1 MTAKRKKTIRN
12 EARLNG
18 NKPRG
23 QNISIADDPIALQV
37 IWRRL
42 IAIADEAATTLRRT
56 SFSPIVRE
64 SNDFACV
71 LFDAAGR
78 AIAENTIGIPSFNMT
93 LGRTLD
99 HFLSKRS
106 ASEWKPGDVGMCNDP
121 WLTSGHLP
129 DITIIAPIFVNKRL
143 LGWTGSIAHMA
154 DIGGALWSADT
165 REVFEEGIRFPFSL
179 LMREGAYNEDVVRLL
194 RANVRIPDLVMG
206 DIAAQIAA
214 GEAAGRALRALA
226 EYEHITDFSEISNAI
241 RSRSENVM
249 RRAIVQIPDGSYKS
263 SVDMDGTDEGPI
275 HIEVEIK
282 KKGSNLFIDYA
293 GTSPQAD
300 RAINTVLNYT
310 EAYTCYPLKCLLDP
324 LTPRNDGSYK
334 MIHVSAPLGS
344 ILNPRFPA
352 PVHARQLV
360 GHCLPAVLYHALA
373 PVVGDRI
380 TADSGSAPTLRL
392 LVNGFRDDQSPYTTI
407 FFINGGMGAR
417 SRRDGLSAT
426 CFPSN
431 VVCGSMEI
439 IEALAPLRVW
449 QKELAIDS
457 GGPGAYRGGL
467 GQDVEIEL
475 IGRERANISMLAD
488 RRHHP
493 AAGVLGGSAG
503 APSRI
508 RLNGQ
513 EDAIPTKGKSRIRQ
527 GDRLQI
533 LYPGGGGYGDPR
545 QRSRAAVRNDLEEGL
560 ISEEAAQR
568 IYGL

>member
-1 MTAKRKKTIRN
+1 MTKQKSKSSLTKSRPGGGN
-12 EARLNG
+12 RL
-18 NKPRG
+18 RRRT
-23 QNISIADDPIALQV
+23 SIVDDPVALQV

-99 HFLSKRS
+99 HCLSKRP
-106 ASEWKPGDVGMCNDP
+106 AADWKPGDVAMCNDP

-129 DITIIAPIFVNKRL
+129 DITIVAPIFAGRRL
-143 LGWTGSIAHMA
+143 LGWAGSIAHMA

-179 LMREGAYNEDVVRLL
+179 LMREGVYNDDIVRLL

-206 DIAAQIAA
+206 DIAAQISA
-214 GEAAGRALRALA
+214 GDAAGRALTALA
-226 EYEHITDFSEISNAI
+226 DHEHISDFTEISGAI
-241 RSRSENVM
+241 RARSENVM
-249 RRAIVQIPDGSYKS
+249 RRAIAQIPDGSYKS
-263 SVDMDGTDEGPI
+263 AIDMDGTDEGPI
-275 HIEVEIK
+275 HIEVEVK
-282 KKGSNLFIDYA
+282 KTGSDLFIDYA
-293 GTSPQAD
+293 GTSDQAG

-310 EAYTCYPLKCLLDP
+310 EAYTCYPLKCLFDP

-334 MIHVSAPLGS
+334 MIHVSAPEGS
-344 ILNPRFPA
+344 VLNPRFPA

-360 GHCLPAVLYHALA
+360 GHCLPAVLYRALA
-373 PVVGDRI
+373 PVVGERI

-392 LVNGFRDDQSPYTTI
+392 LVNGFRDDHTPYTTI

-417 SRRDGLSAT
+417 ASRDGLSAT

-439 IEALAPLRVW
+439 IEALAPLRIW
-449 QKELAIDS
+449 QKELAADS
-457 GGPGAYRGGL
+457 GGAGAFRGGL

-475 IGRERANISMLAD
+475 VGRERANISLLAD
-488 RRHHP
+488 RARHP
-493 AAGVLGGSAG
+493 AEGVLKGLAG

-508 RLNGQ
+508 ELNG
-513 EDAIPTKGKSRIRQ
+513 EADTIPTKGKSRIKQ
-527 GDRLQI
+527 GDRLRI
-533 LYPGGGGYGDPR
+533 RFHGVGGYGDPR
-545 QRSRAAVRNDLEEGL
+545 RRSKASVQRDLDEGL
-560 ISEEAAQR
+560 ISQETAHR
-568 IYGL
+568 VYGL

>member
-1 MTAKRKKTIRN
+1 MTAKRRKSGFKRN
-12 EARLNG
+12 RVNYRNPKG
-18 NKPRG
+18 R
-23 QNISIADDPIALQV
+23 NISIVDDPVALQV

-99 HFLSKRS
+99 HCLSKRP
-106 ASEWKPGDVGMCNDP
+106 ASDWKPGDVAMCNDP

-129 DITIIAPIFVNKRL
+129 DITIVAPIFVGKRL
-143 LGWTGSIAHMA
+143 LGWAGSIAHMA

-165 REVFEEGIRFPFSL
+165 RDVFEEGIRIPFSL
-179 LMREGAYNEDVVRLL
+179 LMREGVYNEDIVRLL

-206 DIAAQIAA
+206 DIAAQISA
-214 GEAAGRALRALA
+214 GDAAGRALTILA
-226 EYEHITDFSEISNAI
+226 EHERISDFSEISGAI
-241 RSRSENVM
+241 RARSENVM
-249 RRAIVQIPDGSYKS
+249 RRAIAQIPDGSYRS
-263 SVDMDGTDEGPI
+263 EIDMDGTDEGPI
-275 HIEVEIK
+275 HIEVEVK
-282 KKGSNLFIDYA
+282 KAGSDLFIDYA
-293 GTSPQAD
+293 GTSPQAG

-310 EAYTCYPLKCLLDP
+310 EAYTCYPLKCLFDP

-334 MIHVSAPLGS
+334 MIQVSAPEGS
-344 ILNPRFPA
+344 VLNPRFPA

-360 GHCLPAVLYHALA
+360 GHCLPAVLYRALA
-373 PVVGDRI
+373 PVVGERI

-392 LVNGFRDDQSPYTTI
+392 LVNGFRDDRTPYTTI

-417 SRRDGLSAT
+417 ASRDGLSAT

-439 IEALAPLRVW
+439 IEALAPLRIW
-449 QKELAIDS
+449 QKELASDS
-457 GGPGAYRGGL
+457 GGAGTFRGGL
-467 GQDVEIEL
+467 GQDVEIQL
-475 IGRERANISMLAD
+475 VGRERANISLLAD
-488 RRHHP
+488 RARHP
-493 AAGVLGGSAG
+493 AEGVLNGLPG

-508 RLNGQ
+508 ELNG
-513 EDAIPTKGKSRIRQ
+513 EADVIPTKGKSRIKQ
-527 GDRLQI
+527 GDRLRI
-533 LYPGGGGYGDPR
+533 RFPGGGGYGDPR
-545 QRSRAAVRNDLEEGL
+545 RRSKTSVQNDLDEEL
-560 ISEEAAQR
+560 ISAETAQR